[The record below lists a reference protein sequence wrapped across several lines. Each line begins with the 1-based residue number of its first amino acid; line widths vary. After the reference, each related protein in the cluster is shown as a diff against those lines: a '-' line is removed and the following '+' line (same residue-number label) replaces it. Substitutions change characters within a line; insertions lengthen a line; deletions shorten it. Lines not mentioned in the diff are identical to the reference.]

1 MNANRAVGV
10 AVGPVGVAVG
20 VKVGVTVGVAVLVG
34 VAVGGGKVFVAVADA
49 VTVIDG
55 VKVAVGVPVL
65 VAVAVG
71 GTGVKVGVMVGVTK
85 ADRISFESQAS
96 KVINNSEMA
105 KTNAFL
111 WVITAPSSLLII
123 HNYRQF

>member
-1 MNANRAVGV
+1 VGEAAGVGVSSGESSEVLSASPDSSSSAGDGVEVGGLSAVAVSSGVGV
-10 AVGPVGVAVG
+10 AVSVGPGVGVSVG
-20 VKVGVTVGVAVLVG
+20 IPVTVGVVNLA
-34 VAVGGGKVFVAVADA
+34 
-49 VTVIDG
+49 IS
-55 VKVAVGVPVL
+55 
-65 VAVAVG
+65 
-71 GTGVKVGVMVGVTK
+71 KVGVMVGVTK